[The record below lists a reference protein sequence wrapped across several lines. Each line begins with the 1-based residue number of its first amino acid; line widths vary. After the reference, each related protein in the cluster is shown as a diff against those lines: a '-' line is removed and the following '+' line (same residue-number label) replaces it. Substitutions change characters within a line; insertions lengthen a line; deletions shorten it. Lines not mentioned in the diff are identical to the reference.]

1 MKDDI
6 YIELTVA
13 IKAEAQATNEILC
26 THSGV
31 YKQYTSPHNLE
42 FAKRTLASVLY
53 DAADIIKQIGG
64 EVN

>member
-1 MKDDI
+1 MKEDI

-13 IKAEAQATNEILC
+13 IKAEAKATNEILC

-31 YKQYTSPHNLE
+31 YKQYTSPQNLE
-42 FAKRTLASVLY
+42 VTKRTLTNVLY

-64 EVN
+64 EKT

>member
-13 IKAEAQATNEILC
+13 IKAEAKATNEILC
-26 THSGV
+26 AHSGV
-31 YKQYTSPHNLE
+31 YKQCTSSQNIE
-42 FAKRTLASVLY
+42 IAKRTLASVLY

-64 EVN
+64 QEN